1 MNKEEF
7 VKSLKNVKLVIGNGF
22 DLHCGLH
29 TKYSDFY
36 CKYVDFYSRIR
47 DLFESYKKTETLIFE
62 QIDISSWTVWDV
74 FFVLNSPKDPKT
86 NSKKWCD
93 IEKMMLSSLVRESDF
108 KDKVE
113 YASLSLCSIIHWPTI
128 KECVV
133 RNLQATNHYDRFVVG
148 FIKEKMKTNS
158 LGSNSFYSFLLS
170 ELKDFEKRFGIFIY
184 DQLHEKYFE
193 ISNFGEKAFWNRPYL
208 KMAMSTIGD
217 LCNIEQLT
225 AIDSFNYGTIG
236 DERVIKKIQNIN
248 GDIESPIF
256 GIDTIFEPK
265 DERFIF
271 TKTARRMDR
280 DLLSFSHE
288 AEQDFEN
295 IVIFGHS
302 LNKADYSYF
311 FPLFD
316 KMRLTDPLANGV
328 IVFSFDVYESGKE
341 ESIRAQQRESVSEL
355 LYEYATEK
363 GLANPKRFLD
373 SLSTQKRVM
382 SYEIFTLKRELFGF
396 STIDK
401 EWDDI
406 YKRNHVI

>member
-36 CKYVDFYSRIR
+36 CKYVDLYSHIR
-47 DLFESYKKTETLIFE
+47 ELFDSYDETETLAFKHE
-62 QIDISSWTVWDV
+62 QIDLWTTWDL
-74 FFVLNSPKDPKT
+74 FFVLNSSKDPGI

-128 KECVV
+128 KEHIAH
-133 RNLQATNHYDRFVVG
+133 NTFATNHYDRFVIG
-148 FIKEKMKTNS
+148 FIKEKMKIKDCS
-158 LGSNSFYSFLLS
+158 PHAFYPFLLS
-170 ELKDFEKRFGIFIY
+170 ELKDFEKRFGIFVD
-184 DQLHEKYFE
+184 DQIHEQYFE
-193 ISNFGEKAFWNRPYL
+193 ISNFGDKTFWNRPYL
-208 KMAMSTIGD
+208 KMAMATITD

-236 DERVIKKIQNIN
+236 DKTVINKIQNVN
-248 GDIESPIF
+248 GDVESPIF

-265 DERFIF
+265 DERFVF

-280 DLLSFSHE
+280 DLLSFLHE
-288 AEQDFEN
+288 SERDFEN

-316 KMRLTDPLANGV
+316 KMRLTDPLAKGV
-328 IVFSFDVYESGKE
+328 VVFSFDIYEPSKE